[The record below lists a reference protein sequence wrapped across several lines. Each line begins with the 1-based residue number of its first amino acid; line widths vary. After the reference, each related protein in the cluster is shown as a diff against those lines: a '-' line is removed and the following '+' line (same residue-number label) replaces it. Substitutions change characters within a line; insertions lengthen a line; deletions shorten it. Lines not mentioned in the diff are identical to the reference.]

1 MSNITHFN
9 KYLSPQG
16 EHSLKFGNAN
26 ICYINIFLEIVHLY
40 YKRVKPQKRLTN
52 GINVQV
58 FVRLIF
64 FQIT

>member
-16 EHSLKFGNAN
+16 EHSLKFRNAN
-26 ICYINIFLEIVHLY
+26 ICYIFLEIVHLY

-58 FVRLIF
+58 FFRLIL
-64 FQIT
+64 